1 MKIFLII
8 ALFFASSLQ
17 FLLDYVWPEKN
28 KPTRYKIIRG
38 LLFILILIVFIA
50 SITTEVR
57 DEKEKGEL
65 KELAGKSITLL
76 TENKKIATDNKHLNE
91 KIAFKNEEIAILS
104 KKIVDKSG
112 QIEKLNQNI
121 SSNVTGGD
129 AYCYLE
135 PSIDPK
141 TDRMEFILN
150 HRGKYPVY
158 DINVRITDMGKR
170 KKLPFDELLKDYD
183 SKTIK
188 ARREIGDR
196 LSSQVNS
203 TDLFFKVDALMPNTY
218 YRGQAFDI
226 PEDTD
231 ELQYFIEIQARNG
244 NFTELL
250 AYQRIH
256 GQWQRSV
263 RLYKVDSYGKATI
276 LLENLHPKIR
286 LVDWYH

>member
-135 PSIDPK
+135 PSIDP
-141 TDRMEFILN
+141 I
-150 HRGKYPVY
+150 RGHAPPPARNRRLRADNPACASAGTPSTWQSCLYSVSASKPENRGPV
-158 DINVRITDMGKR
+158 
-170 KKLPFDELLKDYD
+170 P
-183 SKTIK
+183 
-188 ARREIGDR
+188 ARRGCRPSPFGGPPTVCDR
-196 LSSQVNS
+196 
-203 TDLFFKVDALMPNTY
+203 P
-218 YRGQAFDI
+218 R
-226 PEDTD
+226 
-231 ELQYFIEIQARNG
+231 
-244 NFTELL
+244 L
-250 AYQRIH
+250 A
-256 GQWQRSV
+256 
-263 RLYKVDSYGKATI
+263 ATT
-276 LLENLHPKIR
+276 
-286 LVDWYH
+286 